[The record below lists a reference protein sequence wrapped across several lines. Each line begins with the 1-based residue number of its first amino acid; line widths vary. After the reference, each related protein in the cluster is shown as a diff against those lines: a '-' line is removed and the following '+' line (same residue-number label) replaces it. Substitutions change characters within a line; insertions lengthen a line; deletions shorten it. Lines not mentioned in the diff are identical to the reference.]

1 LTDRSRLDEEEL
13 AALMVAYQGGE
24 LSAFEGVYERLAPAL
39 RQYLRS
45 LTFDAAAAE
54 DLLQEAFLQIHRS
67 RRTYRAPHPVA
78 PWAFSIAR
86 NVYRMDRRSAG
97 RRRRHEVPAE
107 ETAPE
112 IPVPAAAEG
121 LAGRLEVRRALG
133 CLPAERREALL
144 LHHVWGFSFGEIGGL
159 LGIRGGAAKVRAHR
173 ALAALR
179 SLLGATPDG
188 FQERAQEGPQ
198 DE

>member
-1 LTDRSRLDEEEL
+1 MPEMDEEEL
-13 AALMVAYQGGE
+13 PSLMAAYQAGE
-24 LSAFEGVYERLAPAL
+24 LAAFEALYARLAAPL
-39 RQYLRS
+39 RQYLLS
-45 LTFDAAAAE
+45 LTFQAATAE

-67 RRTYRAPHPVA
+67 RQTYRPPRPVV

-112 IPVPAAAEG
+112 IPVPAAADG
-121 LAGRLEVRRALG
+121 LAGRLEVRRALVR
-133 CLPAERREALL
+133 LPSDGREALL
-144 LHHVWGFSFGEIGGL
+144 LHHVWGLSFGEIGGL
-159 LGIRGGAAKVRAHR
+159 LGIRGGTAKLRAHR

-179 SLLGATPDG
+179 SLLGARDT
-188 FQERAQEGPQ
+188 E
-198 DE
+198 DEAGR